1 VKLPDLNLLL
11 YAIDAE
17 ADLRERAGAW
27 LAALAIEH
35 GA

>member
-17 ADLRERAGAW
+17 AKSHEHARAW
-27 LAALAIEH
+27 LEETLSGTE
-35 GA
+35 